1 MANLYTEHL
10 IVGMIYV
17 VHIVKE
23 IKPLNRNRIGCFI
36 LKIRTAFSERR
47 CCKMGIKTKYDS

>member
-36 LKIRTAFSERR
+36 LKIRTAFSER
-47 CCKMGIKTKYDS
+47 CCKMGIKTKYNR